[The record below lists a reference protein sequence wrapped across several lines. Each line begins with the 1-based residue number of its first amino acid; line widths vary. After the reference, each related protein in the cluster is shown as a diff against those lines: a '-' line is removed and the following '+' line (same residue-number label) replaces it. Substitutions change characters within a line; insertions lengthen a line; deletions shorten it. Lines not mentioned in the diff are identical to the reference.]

1 MKKSVL
7 IISVLVIAITFG
19 LSMNTVSAN
28 NSVVSLSNFTI
39 TNAAFSVSPFCTSI
53 AKGDLETVEKLI
65 ALGEDVNRKSNGMTP
80 AMYAA
85 KYNRVAIL
93 KLLIHNG
100 AELNKKSDKGMTAE
114 GYAELSNAQEALE
127 VISNFELSKRKS

>member
-1 MKKSVL
+1 MRKSVL
-7 IISVLVIAITFG
+7 IIAIALGFTMSSVNA
-19 LSMNTVSAN
+19 S
-28 NSVVSLSNFTI
+28 NSVDNSSNFTI
-39 TNAAFSVSPFCTSI
+39 TKAVFSVSPFCTSI

-93 KLLIHNG
+93 KLLLTNG

-114 GYAELSNAQEALE
+114 NYAELSNAQEALQ
-127 VISNFELSKRKS
+127 VIANFEVSKRKS